1 MQGNL
6 VVKRLALPI
15 QKLNCNPD
23 LNVQCPAPKTKSEP
37 KDVCERERS
46 ATARRGRPSAR
57 EKKER
62 ERDEG
67 GERKRAKQEL
77 VVGVKEGADTSRSA
91 SESAH
96 AKDSERGEQQQPQ
109 QRLEAKQ
116 KEKDAEGDAR
126 STRLREQR
134 GATSPNKAAGATSDA
149 AAGTNQPAEANGV
162 VTLEWPSARLL
173 QALLSNTGWL
183 RSVRLQLLVWT
194 REVRIPTKMSHLD
207 LSPDYRMDAF
217 SCLLL
222 FLLVFLLEHLKFT

>member
-6 VVKRLALPI
+6 VVKRLALPV
-15 QKLNCNPD
+15 QKLSCNPD
-23 LNVQCPAPKTKSEP
+23 LNVQCPAPKAKSEP
-37 KDVCERERS
+37 MDVCERERS
-46 ATARRGRPSAR
+46 ATPRRGRPSAR
-57 EKKER
+57 EKEKERER

-67 GERKRAKQEL
+67 GERKRAKQE
-77 VVGVKEGADTSRSA
+77 VVGVGANEGAHTSRSA
-91 SESAH
+91 
-96 AKDSERGEQQQPQ
+96 KDSEQQQQQ

-116 KEKDAEGDAR
+116 KEKEKDAEGDGDKR

-149 AAGTNQPAEANGV
+149 PAGTSQPAAATGL

-173 QALLSNTGWL
+173 QALLSNNGWL

-207 LSPDYRMDAF
+207 LSPDYRMHAF
-217 SCLLL
+217 L
-222 FLLVFLLEHLKFT
+222 